1 MHKGR
6 EMHLK
11 AQATPLGHHG
21 WLQDSEGD
29 CCSTLHWGAPHG
41 HADGQPVGGV
51 FAELLNA
58 PPELSTQPRVHFEMT
73 PGARQDL
80 TRDCWHLSPLSW
92 QDQLGP
98 GTAHPAEHEVV
109 SDRGCLGL
117 AMCLAAWSQP
127 QWPGGHGSSY

>member
-1 MHKGR
+1 MGT
-6 EMHLK
+6 
-11 AQATPLGHHG
+11 Q
-21 WLQDSEGD
+21 
-29 CCSTLHWGAPHG
+29 
-41 HADGQPVGGV
+41 VGSRCVCGV

-58 PPELSTQPRVHFEMT
+58 PPELSTQPRVHFEMM
-73 PGARQDL
+73 PGALQDL

-98 GTAHPAEHEVV
+98 GTAHPVGHEVV

-117 AMCLAAWSQP
+117 AMCLAAWSRP